1 MNWIQYFNLQLVEF
15 WEQLNLFGEVLI
27 IWLIV
32 VCIYNVVW
40 PIIKHIYLAFSRRKK
55 QNEILSFCNK
65 NLKPCCLFLDHAAG
79 AYVLSES
86 SISEDTDKQFDLSK
100 HVLPK
105 IPTSGINNYFIFDNN
120 LSSCYGVCFFTH
132 NRLQAIEADEA
143 HWFRLKLYRT
153 DYITRSILRERIQQ
167 SKVNKSKLKQTVDL
181 NSIYPFV
188 TSVHFAINLYYQHLG
203 EYHLLLS
210 ESNRFYFD
218 LEITP
223 DVFNCTNNCL
233 SKVIAYFEGIIENK
247 GMNRL
252 SNIHLTDIGFDS
264 NNMQLIIIGHACVE
278 YTKSFKVQN
287 HIKIDNITKN
297 ITIDNNEDD
306 YKSLFVYSC
315 VNLRTFIKTS

>member
-1 MNWIQYFNLQLVEF
+1 MQFIKGCLQ
-15 WEQLNLFGEVLI
+15 
-27 IWLIV
+27 
-32 VCIYNVVW
+32 
-40 PIIKHIYLAFSRRKK
+40 
-55 QNEILSFCNK
+55 
-65 NLKPCCLFLDHAAG
+65 
-79 AYVLSES
+79 
-86 SISEDTDKQFDLSK
+86 
-100 HVLPK
+100 
-105 IPTSGINNYFIFDNN
+105 NNYFIFDNN